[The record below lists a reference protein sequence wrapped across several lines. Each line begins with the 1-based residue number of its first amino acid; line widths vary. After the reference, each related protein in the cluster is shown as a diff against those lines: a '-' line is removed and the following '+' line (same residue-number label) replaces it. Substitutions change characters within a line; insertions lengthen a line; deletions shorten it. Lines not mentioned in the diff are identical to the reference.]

1 MDSMTSY
8 SSGQA
13 ILGTAVVQSSNFSDA
28 EFSSR
33 VNAGLS
39 VIWQAAFP
47 QLKRLVAALGC
58 AHAAE
63 DILQDVYLIAMQKG
77 PHNPDPLSLRRWLF
91 RVTIN
96 RCHQENRKR
105 KLHRKIL
112 PKLAKWFHQQ
122 KQAPSVAQ
130 TIGNRQQHRAV
141 HSALQALD
149 ESHKVPLVLRY
160 FHDLNSSQIAK
171 ILEIPD
177 STVRSRLRRAR
188 AKLAIALGPEAYD
201 HE

>member
-1 MDSMTSY
+1 MDSMSSY
-8 SSGQA
+8 LSGQA
-13 ILGTAVVQSSNFSDA
+13 IPGTAVAQSGNFPVA
-28 EFSSR
+28 ESPSP

-39 VIWQAAFP
+39 AIWQTAFP

-58 AHAAE
+58 AHNAE

-77 PHNPDPLSLRRWLF
+77 PRQPDPLSLRRWLF

-96 RCHQENRKR
+96 RCHLENRKR

-112 PKLAKWFHQQ
+112 PKLAKWFHQK
-122 KQAPSVAQ
+122 KQDPSVAQ
-130 TIGNRQQHRAV
+130 TIGNSEQHRAV

-149 ESHKVPLVLRY
+149 ESYKAPLVLKY
-160 FHDLNSSQIAK
+160 FHGLNSSQIAE

-188 AKLAIALGPEAYD
+188 AKLAAALRPEAYD